1 MTRLSTKILY
11 CEMKKLFPLLLI
23 LSLALNAWQLT
34 QGSKSDGGNS
44 ETQKSSRPGNP
55 AGKPS
60 PDSAGLQSRKNI
72 GKGSTH
78 SSVPGSLSDVLAIAD
93 PLQRYEALLAFIKT
107 LNADQIEGYLDEL
120 RPAKGKMDAETNL
133 LRRLLLAK
141 WTQEDPDAALA
152 SLSSASGKQA
162 YADAGTVLSTLA
174 AMDPARAAA
183 WLADPENSLLRQP
196 WMGAMLSRAVAEQW
210 AQQDPDA
217 ALEWAATLDPD
228 QRVGA
233 YSGIINNI
241 MESDPRRAASLAM
254 SLDSAD
260 RPKLLGQIA
269 EAWAARDPA
278 EAVAWANSLTGG
290 DREGSLQEALGSWAA
305 SAPAEAASYIDQLPE
320 QERSSYVRD
329 VVRNWSEQAPADAAA
344 WLGSQPE
351 GEGRADAMGHLM
363 WNWTT
368 RDPEAAANWLGEQPA
383 GPSYDSGVTG
393 LAKAAA
399 HAYDDPS
406 TAVNWASTIENQDL
420 RESMTQHTLGVWR
433 RQNEEAARSWAAE
446 NGVELPSAQPRG
458 K

>member
-1 MTRLSTKILY
+1 MRKP
-11 CEMKKLFPLLLI
+11 FLLLASLLVI
-23 LSLALNAWQLT
+23 SLALNAWQLT
-34 QGSKSDGGNS
+34 R
-44 ETQKSSRPGNP
+44 SSSPPDEASGTTISGRN
-55 AGKPS
+55 GK
-60 PDSAGLQSRKNI
+60 SAGGIASTGRKTLP
-72 GKGSTH
+72 GGGEQKQPKGSLP
-78 SSVPGSLSDVLAIAD
+78 SQSLAEILGIPD
-93 PLQRYEALLAFIKT
+93 PLKRYEALLAFVRNLT
-107 LNADQIEGYLDEL
+107 ADEIEDYLDGL
-120 RPAKGKMDAETNL
+120 RPAKGKMDAETNF

-162 YADAGTVLSTLA
+162 YADAGAILGTLA
-174 AMDPARAAA
+174 AMDPAKAAS
-183 WLADPENSLLRQP
+183 WLSNSDNPVLRQP
-196 WMGAMLSRAVAEQW
+196 WMSSFLTQSVAEQW
-210 AQQDPDA
+210 ARQDPDA
-217 ALEWAATLDPD
+217 ALEWASTLDPE
-228 QRVGA
+228 QQVGA

-241 MESDPRRAASLAM
+241 LESDPQRAAALAM
-254 SLDSAD
+254 TLDSSD

-269 EAWAARDPA
+269 EAWAAQDPA

-305 SAPAEAASYIDQLPE
+305 SAPAEAARYVDQLPE

-344 WLGSQPE
+344 WLESQPE
-351 GEGRADAMGHLM
+351 GEGRAGAMGHLM

-368 RDPEAAANWLGEQPA
+368 RDPEAAADWLGEQPA
-383 GPSYDSGVTG
+383 GPSYDEGVTG

-420 RESMTQHTLGVWR
+420 RDSMTRHTLGVWR
-433 RQNEEAARSWAAE
+433 RQNEEAAQSWAAE